1 MDVTQPDLDPRPP
14 ERNALRR
21 GAWIGLF
28 LVVSVAA
35 HLALA
40 PLADRWVREWET
52 GLYTLPTGVQFVDAD
67 ALDAPSMDDLRKIAA
82 ANDLVRDENTPE
94 DEQPPEPEPEKPKL
108 PDGQIVE
115 TPAPDVEKVPLKADY
130 LAEQNNAVPEETR
143 TAKYAINPEVLSNMY
158 SEESKY
164 ALENAPDV
172 GATEKSS
179 GATAGNMLDPGVGD
193 KGAPKSLIPSQWQL
207 TNKAG
212 LEAPTIA
219 SLGQQTLMGAP
230 QNDLLKER
238 VGDSVSLNTIELIG
252 AQYLNR
258 IRRQVNFYWSQNID
272 NLPPSVRLSAPVY
285 ETDVRVTLD
294 GNGALDN
301 IVVTRDSGN
310 GPVDECVVQAFK
322 IAGPFPNPPA
332 ELVAKDGRVY
342 LPDFDFTVQV
352 GHAQMQYQG
361 VDPRAG
367 VQFPGIMKAPR

>member
-1 MDVTQPDLDPRPP
+1 MDPAPR
-14 ERNALRR
+14 RNARSGLLVLLFVLLSM
-21 GAWIGLF
+21 GAH
-28 LVVSVAA
+28 V
-35 HLALA
+35 ALA
-40 PLADRWVREWET
+40 PIADRWVREWET

-67 ALDAPSMDDLRKIAA
+67 TLDAPSMDNLRKLAA
-82 ANDLVRDENTPE
+82 DNAIVRDENTTE
-94 DEQPPEPEPEKPKL
+94 EEKPADPDPVKT

-115 TPAPDVEKVPLKADY
+115 TPKPDQEKIPLKADY
-130 LAEQNNAVPEETR
+130 LAEHNNAVPEETR
-143 TAKYAINPEVLSNMY
+143 TDRYKINPEVLSNMY

-164 ALENAPDV
+164 ALEDAPDV

-179 GATAGNMLDPGVGD
+179 GATVGSLPDPGLGD
-193 KGAPKSLIPSQWQL
+193 HGAPKSLLPSQWQL

-219 SLGQQTLMGAP
+219 SSGLQSISGAP
-230 QNDLLKER
+230 QNDLLRER
-238 VGDSVSLNTIELIG
+238 VGDAVSLNTIELIG

-285 ETDVRVTLD
+285 ETEVKVTLD

-301 IVVTRDSGN
+301 IVITQDSGN
-310 GPVDECVVQAFK
+310 GPVDECVVQAFR

-342 LPDFDFTVQV
+342 LPDFDFTVNV

>member
-1 MDVTQPDLDPRPP
+1 MAVTDPDLAPRPP
-14 ERNALRR
+14 ERTPLWR
-21 GAWIGLF
+21 GLWVGLF
-28 LVVSVAA
+28 LLVSVGA

-82 ANDLVRDENTPE
+82 ANDIVRDENTSE
-94 DEQPPEPEPEKPKL
+94 DEDEPEPEPEKPKM

-179 GATAGNMLDPGVGD
+179 GATAGNMMDPGVGD

-207 TNKAG
+207 TNKPG

-332 ELVAKDGRVY
+332 ELIAKDGRVY

>member
-1 MDVTQPDLDPRPP
+1 MEVNEPEPAPRPP
-14 ERNALRR
+14 ERSALRT
-21 GAWIGLF
+21 GLWVGLF
-28 LVVSVAA
+28 LLVSVAA
-35 HLALA
+35 HVALA

-82 ANDLVRDENTPE
+82 ANDIVRDENTPE
-94 DEQPPEPEPEKPKL
+94 DEEPEPEPEKPKM

-115 TPAPDVEKVPLKADY
+115 TPPPDVEKVPLKADY

-143 TAKYAINPEVLSNMY
+143 TEKYAINPEVLSNMY

-207 TNKAG
+207 TNKPG

-219 SLGQQTLMGAP
+219 SLGQQTLSGAP

-238 VGDSVSLNTIELIG
+238 VGDAVSLNTIELIG

-272 NLPPSVRLSAPVY
+272 NLPSSVRLSAPVY

-310 GPVDECVVQAFK
+310 GPMDECVVQAFK

-332 ELVAKDGRVY
+332 ELIAKDGRVY

>member
-1 MDVTQPDLDPRPP
+1 MVVTDLDPAPPPP
-14 ERNALRR
+14 ERTPLRR
-21 GAWIGLF
+21 GLWVGLF
-28 LVVSVAA
+28 LLVSVGA

-52 GLYTLPTGVQFVDAD
+52 GLYTLPTGVQFVNAD
-67 ALDAPSMDDLRKIAA
+67 ALDAPSMEDLRKIAA
-82 ANDLVRDENTPE
+82 ANDIVRDENTPE
-94 DEQPPEPEPEKPKL
+94 DEEEPEPEPEKPKL

-179 GATAGNMLDPGVGD
+179 GATAGNMVDPGVGD

-207 TNKAG
+207 TNKPG
-212 LEAPTIA
+212 LEAPTVA

-258 IRRQVNFYWSQNID
+258 IRRQVNFYWTQNID

-301 IVVTRDSGN
+301 IVVTRDSGS

-332 ELVAKDGRVY
+332 ELIAKDGRVY